1 MQLNRPGHVPEGLWE
16 AYQRTRVEIDLLDGS
31 LMIGPSDDAPA
42 QARAHLPLYVVTAWT
57 PNGERSD
64 AAANAARHKELVD
77 RVVERGLE
85 HWPARGHS
93 ADDPSHEAEEG
104 LAIAGLQRPQ
114 AIAWGAGFDQLAIFE
129 ISDNGLAVIPVP
141 PRLSE
146 RPIHYLWTYDPNT
159 DRLEISRD
167 YARSRRH
174 KRGHRELEELMADA
188 AQLVQGYAYPKPLA
202 YRITDVKHDP
212 VGLEIGKRVASAVRK
227 LEIREGFILDSSRE
241 IPHDG

>member
-1 MQLNRPGHVPEGLWE
+1 MQLNRPTHVPEGLWE

-31 LMIGPSDDAPA
+31 LMIGPSDAAPA
-42 QARAHLPLYVVTAWT
+42 QARAHLPLYVVTAWN
-57 PNGERSD
+57 PKGQRLD

-77 RVVERGLE
+77 RVVDRGLE

-129 ISDNGLAVIPVP
+129 ISENGLAVIPVP

-146 RPIHYLWTYDPNT
+146 RPFHYLWIYDLNA
-159 DRLEISRD
+159 DRIEISRD
-167 YARSRRH
+167 YARSTRA
-174 KRGHRELEELMADA
+174 KRGHAELKELMADA
-188 AQLVQGYAYPKPLA
+188 AQLVEGYAYPKPFG
-202 YRITDVKHDP
+202 YRISDVEHDP
-212 VGLEIGKRVASAVRK
+212 VGREIGERVASAVRE
-227 LEIREGFILDSSRE
+227 LEVREGFILDSSRGT
-241 IPHDG
+241 PHDG